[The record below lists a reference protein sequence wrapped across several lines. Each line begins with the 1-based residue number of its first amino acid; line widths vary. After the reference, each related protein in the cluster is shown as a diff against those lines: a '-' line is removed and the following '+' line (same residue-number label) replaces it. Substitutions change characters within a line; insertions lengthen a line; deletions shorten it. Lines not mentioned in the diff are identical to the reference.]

1 MSSVASGQAAPE
13 RRHVSMSVRKAAL
26 VVAFIAVFL
35 TIGLPRWLPHDDAAP
50 TGARTGAAFAALCR
64 AHGGTPHATGSGS
77 AASAQAFC
85 TVRYGA
91 TVYRMDAITPNGFDE
106 DTAAFQRQGC
116 EQAASEERASKAAGH
131 RRTFVYHADTGVC
144 EHRP

>member
-1 MSSVASGQAAPE
+1 MSGVASGHAAPE
-13 RRHVSMSVRKAAL
+13 RRQASVSVRKAAL

-35 TIGLPRWLPHDDAAP
+35 TIGVPRWFARDAAP
-50 TGARTGAAFAALCR
+50 PGAHTAADFATLCR
-64 AHGGTPHATGSGS
+64 AHGGTPHAATGSGAS
-77 AASAQAFC
+77 ASAQAFC

-91 TVYRMDAITPNGFDE
+91 TVYRMDAITRDGFDQ

-116 EQAASEERASKAAGH
+116 QQAATEERAAKAGH

>member
-1 MSSVASGQAAPE
+1 MSIVASGRAVPG
-13 RRHVSMSVRKAAL
+13 RHASISVWKAAV

-35 TIGLPRWLPHDDAAP
+35 TVGVPRWFARDAAP
-50 TGARTGAAFAALCR
+50 PGGHTAADFTALCR
-64 AHGGTPHATGSGS
+64 AHGGTPHAAAGSG
-77 AASAQAFC
+77 ASASARAFC

-91 TVYRMDAITPNGFDE
+91 TVYRMDAITRDGFDR

-116 EQAASEERASKAAGH
+116 EQAAREEPAGKGS
-131 RRTFVYHADTGVC
+131 RTFLYHADTGVC